1 MFSAVLLCFILY
13 VYSHTIGREFVFWM
27 SCVLHY
33 IFNYSCIHIHTFRNL
48 AQAELRFSLEKKNL
62 GILEGG
68 SAQVLADLD
77 LAILKA
83 EENLA
88 EVKLFDAIA
97 QNVTDREIEARNDAL
112 ISIRATR
119 QSHDPISGN
128 NL

>member
-1 MFSAVLLCFILY
+1 
-13 VYSHTIGREFVFWM
+13 
-27 SCVLHY
+27 
-33 IFNYSCIHIHTFRNL
+33 
-48 AQAELRFSLEKKNL
+48 LRFSLEKKNL